1 MGEPVSLG
9 SMERVVFVHGSVGN
23 GDAAWVE
30 QLPLAEEFELVVLN
44 RPGFP
49 PGPLVDRVDFE
60 EQAEWVVERMRPGDH
75 LCGHSYGGVVSLY
88 AAAEAP
94 ELRSLTV
101 IEPPAFGIAADRPEA
116 VDFITR
122 LKRLWSEG
130 PNEPRAFLVAFYAE
144 VAGRAVELPDPLP
157 PEQYQGAQ
165 ILMIERGPWEAQ
177 PPLDELHCAPFPKL
191 VVSGGWSAPF
201 DAVCDVLEQRLDAER
216 IVLPGMGHNP
226 QLLGQPF
233 NDALRDFLRRTEPR
247 VSPD

>member
-1 MGEPVSLG
+1 M
-9 SMERVVFVHGSVGN
+9 VFVHGSVGN

-30 QLPLAEEFELVVLN
+30 QKPLADEYELVILN

-60 EQAEWVVERMRPGDH
+60 EHAEWVVARMQPGDH
-75 LCGHSYGGVVSLY
+75 LCGASYGAVVSLY
-88 AAAEAP
+88 AAAQAP
-94 ELRSLTV
+94 ELRSLV
-101 IEPPAFGIAADRPEA
+101 IIEPPAFGIAGDRPEA
-116 VDFITR
+116 VEFIER

-165 ILMIERGPWEAQ
+165 ILMIERGPWEAE
-177 PPLDELHCAPFPKL
+177 PPLGHLRDAPFPKL

-201 DAVCDVLEQRLDAER
+201 DAVCDVLEKRLDAER
-216 IVLPGMGHNP
+216 VVLPGMGHNP

-233 NDALRDFLRRTEPR
+233 NDALRNFLRRTERPT
-247 VSPD
+247 SP